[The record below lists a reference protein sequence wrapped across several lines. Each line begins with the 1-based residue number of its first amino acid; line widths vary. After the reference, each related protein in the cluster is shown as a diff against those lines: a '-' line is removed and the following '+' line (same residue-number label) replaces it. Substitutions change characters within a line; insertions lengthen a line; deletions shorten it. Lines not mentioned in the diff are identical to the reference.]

1 MSVLSPEPPSLNYS
15 KYPQELQG
23 PIKKYEDFIA
33 DRLQPDLQQVL
44 GVRDTIYNRM
54 SEYLKLKTHIET
66 IRKQGLEE
74 LETKVDL
81 GSDFYVKAFVPDT
94 TYIYV
99 SVGFGFHLQM
109 TLEEADTFIDDKVK
123 HLEKLADKHTEEA
136 NEIRAKIKML
146 YGALMEVMNLAD
158 EK

>member
-1 MSVLSPEPPSLNYS
+1 MSVLYPERPSLNYS

-33 DRLQPDLQQVL
+33 NRLQPDLQQVL
-44 GVRDTIYNRM
+44 GLRDTIYNRM

-66 IRKQGLEE
+66 IRTQGLEE

-81 GSDFYVKAFVPDT
+81 GSDFFVKAFVPDT
-94 TYIYV
+94 AYIYV

-123 HLEKLADKHTEEA
+123 HLEK
-136 NEIRAKIKML
+136 
-146 YGALMEVMNLAD
+146 
-158 EK
+158 

>member
-1 MSVLSPEPPSLNYS
+1 MSVLQPAPPALNYAQ
-15 KYPQELQG
+15 YPPEIQSS
-23 PIKKYEDFIA
+23 IKKYEDFIA

-44 GVRDTIYNRM
+44 GLRDTIYNRM
-54 SEYLKLKTHIET
+54 SEYFKLKTHLET
-66 IRKQGLEE
+66 IREQGLEE

-109 TLEEADTFIDDKVK
+109 TLEEADAFIDDK
-123 HLEKLADKHTEEA
+123 
-136 NEIRAKIKML
+136 
-146 YGALMEVMNLAD
+146 
-158 EK
+158 